1 MNKADTT
8 TKLAATEA
16 SLKRWQTRLKRAATK
31 VGELDRQRLRY
42 QRMLLNPEPVP
53 VAPVKVRPVK
63 IKMKQIETDH
73 LSEPTFQKLAKK
85 MEATAAAPVKVKVPK
100 ETPKAEVIASVAATK
115 AEEPI
120 PAFLNRADPHVAAK
134 LTAARKK
141 AEVEE
146 RKKMPLT
153 GKAAM
158 AFIKQKK

>member
-1 MNKADTT
+1 MNKADAT
-8 TKLAATEA
+8 TKLATTEA

-42 QRMLLNPEPVP
+42 QRLLATVETTPVP
-53 VAPVKVRPVK
+53 VAPPVKVRPIK
-63 IKMKQIETDH
+63 IKMKEIE
-73 LSEPTFQKLAKK
+73 P
-85 MEATAAAPVKVKVPK
+85 VPK
-100 ETPKAEVIASVAATK
+100 ETPKAEVIASVAMTK

-153 GKAAM
+153 GKAAL

>member
-16 SLKRWQTRLKRAATK
+16 SLKRWQTRLKRAASR
-31 VGELDRQRLRY
+31 VGDLDRQRLRY

-63 IKMKQIETDH
+63 IKMK
-73 LSEPTFQKLAKK
+73 
-85 MEATAAAPVKVKVPK
+85 VPD
-100 ETPKAEVIASVAATK
+100 ETPKAEVIAAVVKLNEEVEAT
-115 AEEPI
+115 AI